1 MKLKVRP
8 GWILLALTLASGLA
22 AADES
27 SGSYRLPQPGL
38 IPVELYHQD
47 GYTAWTWD
55 GRGTPFPSRALDFQ
69 LYSPQALNMGVGS
82 ILDTEDLSSEEL
94 AQFGLQRKT
103 SSQLSNHRPLV
114 VEYTW
119 FE

>member
-8 GWILLALTLASGLA
+8 GWILLRR
-22 AADES
+22 ADPDV
-27 SGSYRLPQPGL
+27 LL
-38 IPVELYHQD
+38 
-47 GYTAWTWD
+47 
-55 GRGTPFPSRALDFQ
+55 
-69 LYSPQALNMGVGS
+69 
-82 ILDTEDLSSEEL
+82 LDTEDLSSEEL